1 MQMKAT
7 AAAALCCAGLMTA
20 TEASASCI
28 KAPEAN
34 LRKGPGTNHEKS
46 WEVFKYMPL
55 KKIGKKGSWYHV
67 EDVDGEKH
75 WVYSKL
81 VTDGMRCA
89 VVKVKA
95 ANVRTG
101 PGTNYDAL
109 FATPVDKYYCFKVIE
124 TRSDWVK
131 VEDELQNKGWVYKP
145 LLWIQ

>member
-1 MQMKAT
+1 MQMRAT
-7 AAAALCCAGLMTA
+7 AAAALCCGALMT
-20 TEASASCI
+20 TTQASALCI

-55 KKIGKKGSWYHV
+55 QKIGQKGDWYHV
-67 EDVDGEKH
+67 RDVDGDEH

-81 VTDGMRCA
+81 VTNSMRCA
-89 VVKVKA
+89 AVKVKA

-101 PGTNYDAL
+101 PGTNFEAL
-109 FATPVDKYYCFKVIE
+109 FPTPVEKYYSVKVVEI
-124 TRSDWVK
+124 RGDWVK
-131 VEDELQNKGWVYKP
+131 VEDAALNHGWVYKP

>member
-7 AAAALCCAGLMTA
+7 AAAALCCAGLMSA
-20 TEASASCI
+20 TEASAWCI

-124 TRSDWVK
+124 TRGDWVK